1 MRARHAMLHH
11 ILCGLQQGKHILP
24 QWRKSWR
31 ETGGHRPPVGRYVI
45 AIGLF
50 QLSIVKEELAG
61 VARGYHLVGR
71 VKGCRTRRV
80 VQQVETKVVL
90 HIRQTQQA

>member
-1 MRARHAMLHH
+1 MLHH

-31 ETGGHRPPVGRYVI
+31 ETGWHRTSVGRNVV
-45 AIGLF
+45 AIGLL
-50 QLSIVKEELAG
+50 QLCIVKEELVG

-71 VKGCRTRRV
+71 VKGCRTRRI
-80 VQQVETKVVL
+80 VQQVEAKVVL
-90 HIRQTQQA
+90 HVRQTQQA